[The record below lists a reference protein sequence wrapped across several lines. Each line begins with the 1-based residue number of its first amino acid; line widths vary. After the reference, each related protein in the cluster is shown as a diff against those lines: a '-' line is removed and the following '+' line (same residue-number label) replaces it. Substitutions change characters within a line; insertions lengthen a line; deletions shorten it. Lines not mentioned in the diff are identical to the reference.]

1 MSNRDIQHLGSGSEE
16 SPKEAW
22 IDRSDLFRYLETQ
35 GQDKLAEA
43 IRQASAR
50 RLQVGNRRELQMWSD
65 AIKQL
70 PAPETA
76 TLDFQTDV
84 AVKPLNADDGIDAT
98 ETLHESLMQFHPWR
112 KGPLHFFGLH
122 IDTEW
127 RSDWKWERIKECVN
141 FTGKTVLDVGC
152 GNGYYGWRMLGAGA
166 SFVLGLDPILR
177 YLMQFEVFHRY
188 AAKPTNEPVYVPS
201 HHVVPMIDTEL
212 PERCPFFDIV
222 VSAGVLYHRTS
233 PIDHL
238 RSLHGML
245 KAGGQVV
252 LETLIIDGTEDEVL
266 VPEDR
271 YARMRNVWFLP
282 SIKMLERWLRRTGY
296 QNITVADVNDTSTQE
311 QRSTPW
317 MTFQSLADFLDPNDP
332 AKTIEG
338 YSAPKRALLIATK

>member
-1 MSNRDIQHLGSGSEE
+1 MRPFLDVVNELKWALLRPLSSVKSPQGCVLLIETVQKRGAACSTYSTDSCPEPRCFSDYSSG
-16 SPKEAW
+16 
-22 IDRSDLFRYLETQ
+22 
-35 GQDKLAEA
+35 
-43 IRQASAR
+43 
-50 RLQVGNRRELQMWSD
+50 
-65 AIKQL
+65 
-70 PAPETA
+70 
-76 TLDFQTDV
+76 
-84 AVKPLNADDGIDAT
+84 
-98 ETLHESLMQFHPWR
+98 
-112 KGPLHFFGLH
+112 
-122 IDTEW
+122 
-127 RSDWKWERIKECVN
+127 
-141 FTGKTVLDVGC
+141 DVGC

-188 AAKPTNEPVYVPS
+188 AAKPTNEPVHVPS

-245 KAGGQVV
+245 KPGGQVV